1 VKFAV
6 HGLLCSAKRVK
17 ETGRKDKSEP
27 LALTFRYFNFLW
39 CLDAALSW
47 AGDFRGMIARPLRR
61 RGNMTE

>member
-27 LALTFRYFNFLW
+27 LVLTFRYFNF
-39 CLDAALSW
+39 C
-47 AGDFRGMIARPLRR
+47 GV
-61 RGNMTE
+61 